1 MLEFIFSNMGYMATQ
16 ISMTFLEDMNFN
28 ATVVVSSSFFRFRA
42 PIFLLVIDQSHQI
55 WNFLNTVMIICLDTY
70 YNFFYSMLGKS
81 SH

>member
-42 PIFLLVIDQSHQI
+42 PIFLLIIDQSHQI
-55 WNFLNTVMIICLDTY
+55 WNF
-70 YNFFYSMLGKS
+70 
-81 SH
+81 